1 MKFLGH
7 IVGKDGIK
15 VDPEKIE
22 VVRNWQQ
29 PTDVADLGGLANYFR
44 KFIQGYSSL
53 VAPLTDLL
61 RKQTWW
67 KWSIKEQAA
76 FEHLKESLCTAP
88 VLAHPD
94 WTKPFEL
101 ISDASL
107 LGTGAVLLQEGRP
120 IAFTSK

>member
-1 MKFLGH
+1 MKFQGH

-15 VDPEKIE
+15 VDPEKI

-29 PTDVADLGGLANYFR
+29 PTDIADLRKFLGLTNYFR

-76 FEHLKESLCTAP
+76 FEHKRKP
-88 VLAHPD
+88 VH
-94 WTKPFEL
+94 
-101 ISDASL
+101 
-107 LGTGAVLLQEGRP
+107 GTNACSSRLDKAL
-120 IAFTSK
+120 